1 MPRLQPQNLTP
12 SELVHYAELYNEN
25 GLPKHWCQELIA
37 TLDAYV
43 TKYGD
48 ADIAPRIEQASL
60 F

>member
-1 MPRLQPQNLTP
+1 MPGIHPSSLTP
-12 SELVHYAELYNEN
+12 SELVRYAEQFNIN

-43 TKYGD
+43 TKHGD
-48 ADIAPRIEQASL
+48 ADIAPRIEQAAL

>member
-1 MPRLQPQNLTP
+1 MPGIQPSSLTP
-12 SELVHYAELYNEN
+12 SELVRYAEQFNVN

-43 TKYGD
+43 TKHGD